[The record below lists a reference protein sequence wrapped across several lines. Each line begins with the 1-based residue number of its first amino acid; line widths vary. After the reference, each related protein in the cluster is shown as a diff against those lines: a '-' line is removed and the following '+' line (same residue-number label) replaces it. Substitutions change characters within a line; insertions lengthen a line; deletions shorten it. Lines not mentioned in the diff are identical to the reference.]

1 MPRIGLVGTAIAAGA
16 ASLAAFAGGG
26 AASGAAPPP
35 RAPAPVTRV
44 AAPADCQ
51 LRSPSN
57 RVKHVIQVQFD
68 NTHLKRDFPNV
79 LSDLE
84 QMPNLLRFVKQQGT
98 LLDDDHTILIA
109 HTAGG
114 ILSTLTG
121 LYPDRN
127 GQTVSNSYDWFGAA
141 GKPAFTSSF
150 KYWTDPVDPASP
162 GTDPL
167 PNMVN
172 GDSGSAKTTPAPWVT
187 FTRAGCDVGEVS
199 MANTVLENTSTAPNG
214 DITKVFGPGSPEF
227 LEASS
232 SDPAMRAKA
241 QTDFV
246 GIAVHCAQTS
256 TLCSSSPNAR
266 PDLLPDE
273 PGGYSGFDGLFGAR
287 YVNPAIAGGAAVVDD
302 LDHNPI
308 VDPAGNPGF
317 PGFDA
322 MSASVSLG
330 YVAQMQEAGIPI
342 TYAYISDA
350 HDNHHDASGRNVAFG
365 PGEAGYVAQLHA
377 YDTAFGQFFTRLAK
391 DGITPANTLFVFT
404 VDEGDHFAGMPP
416 KSCDGQTTACTYTHA
431 NWAPGQPLPAN
442 QIGEVNATIGSLL
455 PTGEPPFDIHFDS
468 APNFYVNGQPGRTD
482 PTLRQLERDVAAAK
496 AIDPYDSLT
505 SPTPITQ
512 YLVDTRGEE
521 ALHMIN
527 ADPLRTPSFTLFANP
542 DFFLQTTATA
552 CGAPVC
558 VDYHFAWN
566 HGDAQPEIARTW
578 VGLVGPGV
586 RAGGG
591 RSPFTDHTDVRP
603 TVLDLV
609 GLHDGYASDGRI
621 VTQALQPAAIPAGL
635 RRSQGL
641 AEALGA
647 ALKQLDAPFGAF
659 GHAVLVHS
667 TAALRSGSAA
677 DDATYTT
684 LEGRIADLTARRD
697 ALVAQIRAVLASAT
711 ASGTPIDGGT
721 AARLLVA
728 SARLLHDAG

>member
-1 MPRIGLVGTAIAAGA
+1 MPRIGPVGAVIAAGA
-16 ASLAAFAGGG
+16 ATIAAFAGGG
-26 AASGAAPPP
+26 PASVAATSPRPTAAVKE
-35 RAPAPVTRV
+35 A
-44 AAPADCQ
+44 AAPAGCQ
-51 LRSPSN
+51 LRSPTN
-57 RVKHVIQVQFD
+57 RVQHVIQVQFD
-68 NTHLKRDFPNV
+68 NTHLRRDFPNV

-84 QMPNLLRFVKQQGT
+84 QMPTLRNFLRRQGT

-127 GQTVSNSYDWFGAA
+127 GQTVSNSYDWFRPDGT
-141 GKPAFTSSF
+141 PAFTSSF

-162 GTDPL
+162 STDPL

-172 GDSGSAKTTPAPWVT
+172 GDSGTAQTTPAPWVP

-214 DITKVFGPGSPEF
+214 DITEVFGENSPEF
-227 LEASS
+227 VEASS
-232 SDPAMRAKA
+232 SDPATRAKA

-273 PGGYSGFDGLFGAR
+273 PGGYAGFDGLFGAR
-287 YVNPAIAGGAAVVDD
+287 YVNPAIAGAPVVDD
-302 LDHNPI
+302 LDGNPI
-308 VDPAGNPGF
+308 ADPAGNPGF

-330 YVAQMQEAGIPI
+330 YVAKMQEAGIPI

-377 YDTAFGQFFTRLAK
+377 YDRAFGTFFARLAQ

-416 KSCDGQTTACTYTHA
+416 KGCDGATTPCTYTHA

-455 PTGEPPFDIHFDS
+455 PAGEPKFDIHFDS
-468 APNFYVNGQPGRTD
+468 APSFYVNGQPARTD
-482 PTLRQLERDVAAAK
+482 ATLRQLERDVAAART
-496 AIDPYDSLT
+496 IDPYESTT
-505 SPTPITQ
+505 SPTAVAQ
-512 YLVDTRGEE
+512 YLVDTQGEQ
-521 ALHMIN
+521 ALHMVN
-527 ADPLRTPSFTLFANP
+527 ADPQRTPSFTMFANP
-542 DFFLQTTATA
+542 DFFLQTTPTA
-552 CGAPVC
+552 CGAPTC
-558 VDYHFAWN
+558 VDFHFAWN
-566 HGDAQPEIARTW
+566 HGDAQPEIATTW

-586 RAGGG
+586 RAGRSG
-591 RSPFTDHTDVRP
+591 RSPFTDHTDWRP

-609 GLHDGYASDGRI
+609 GLHDSYASDGRI
-621 VTQALQPAAIPAGL
+621 VTEALEPAAVPAGL
-635 RRSQGL
+635 RRSPVL
-641 AEALGA
+641 AAALGA

-659 GHAVLVHS
+659 GHDVLVAS
-667 TAALRSGSAA
+667 TRALRSGSAS
-677 DDATYTT
+677 DDATYTA
-684 LEGRIADLTARRD
+684 LEGRIGDLTTRRD
-697 ALVAQIRAVLASAT
+697 ALVTQIRAVLATAT
-711 ASGTPIDGGT
+711 TSGRPIDPAT
-721 AARLLVA
+721 AARLLVET
-728 SARLLHDAG
+728 ARLLHDAG